1 MNAVFKVQMA
11 KRAAI
16 IYDLEL
22 YRPGGHANYTWE
34 NSDICYEVPVHP
46 IHIDDLLSEEG
57 VLPPKHKNRVGKVQK
72 KRKQIGDEWGSM
84 GNQFQHCRRCGG

>member
-22 YRPGGHANYTWE
+22 YRPGGHANYTRE

-72 KRKQIGDEWGSM
+72 RM
-84 GNQFQHCRRCGG
+84 GFDGQSIPALSTMWWMRT